1 MKNFFNRVWGF
12 FRSERFVSILSALL
26 CGVIAVPALPP
37 YGYIFTLFIAFSGL
51 IILLDRAKSA
61 KRAFALGYAFGFGFF
76 SVGLAWV
83 SNALLTEGMGFAA
96 LAPLP
101 PIGFGIW
108 GGFFPACVC
117 LVAYKAKE
125 GWRRIAVFAAAW
137 GVSEWVRAWLFT
149 GFPWNLIAT
158 VWTPYPEMLQT
169 ASVWGAYGLSAFT
182 VFSVSLC
189 SLLYRKNLPEKG
201 SASWMP
207 GVYSKT
213 TACVLALIFGAFAL
227 FGVNRLKDN
236 SLLPDDNIRGIK
248 IRLVQPDIPQG
259 QKWNKAQAE
268 EMLMKHVH
276 LSREKGA
283 ETLTHVIWPETATQF
298 LLEQDEFARAMAIN
312 ALKPGAV
319 LITGGLRIEKDKA
332 PLNPSFPFKLYNSIL
347 VFDDAGYL
355 LAKYDKSHLVPFGEY
370 APLRST
376 LPFMK
381 KFTPGAVDFS
391 SGDGVKTVNM
401 KRQLP
406 VGMLVCYEVIFPA
419 EVVDED
425 NRPYWLLNV
434 TNDGWYG
441 NSAGPYQHFAA
452 AQMRAVEEGIPLVRA
467 ANTGISG
474 VIDAYGVVRA
484 SLPLGTKGYLDTGL
498 PRRTPN
504 PTLYARFGNAI
515 PLGLFAVV
523 LLLAFF
529 FPASSKKV
537 SGENV

>member
-1 MKNFFNRVWGF
+1 MKTLLHRIWGF
-12 FRSERFVSILSALL
+12 FRSERFVSILLALL

-101 PIGFGIW
+101 PIGFGVW
-108 GGFFPACVC
+108 GGFFPAFTC
-117 LVAYKAKE
+117 LIAFYAAQ
-125 GWRRIAVFAAAW
+125 GWRRLFAFAAAW
-137 GVSEWVRAWLFT
+137 GVFEWVRAWLFT

-169 ASVWGAYGLSAFT
+169 ASIWGAYGLGMIT
-182 VFSVSLC
+182 VFAASLP
-189 SLLYRKNLPEKG
+189 SLFFNAKG
-201 SASWMP
+201 AK
-207 GVYSKT
+207 V
-213 TACVLALIFGAFAL
+213 
-227 FGVNRLKDN
+227 
-236 SLLPDDNIRGIK
+236 LLPVAVFSLSCAALWGYGACRLNDAPPLSDAIRGIK
-248 IRLVQPDIPQG
+248 IRLVQPNIPQG

-276 LSREKGA
+276 LSRKEGA

-298 LLEQDEFARAMAIN
+298 LLEQDEFARALAIN

-319 LITGGLRIEKDKA
+319 LITGGLRAEKDPA
-332 PLNPSFPFKLYNSIL
+332 PENKDFPLKVFNSIL
-347 VFDDAGYL
+347 VFDDAGFL
-355 LAKYDKSHLVPFGEY
+355 LSKYDKSHLVPFGEY
-370 APLRST
+370 APLRSVF
-376 LPFMK
+376 PFMR
-381 KFTPGAVDFS
+381 KFTPGAFDFS
-391 SGDGVKTVNM
+391 AGNGVETIEM

-406 VGMLVCYEVIFPA
+406 VGMLICYEVIFPA
-419 EVVDED
+419 EVADKER
-425 NRPYWLLNV
+425 RPYWLLNV

-441 NSAGPYQHFAA
+441 ISAGPHQHFAA

-474 VIDAYGVVRA
+474 VIDAYGRTVA
-484 SLPLGTKGYLDTGL
+484 FLPLGEEGFLDAGL
-498 PRRTPN
+498 PRRTPA
-504 PTLYARFGNAI
+504 PTLYARFGNAV
-515 PLGLFAVV
+515 PLGLAV
-523 LLLAFF
+523 LLLLTSFCPPF
-529 FPASSKKV
+529 RKQRK
-537 SGENV
+537 GEMP